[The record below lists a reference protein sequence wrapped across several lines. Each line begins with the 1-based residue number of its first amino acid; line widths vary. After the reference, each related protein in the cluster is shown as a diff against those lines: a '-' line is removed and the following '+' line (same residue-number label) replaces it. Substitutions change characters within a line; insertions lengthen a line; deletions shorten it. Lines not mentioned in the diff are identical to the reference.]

1 MKKML
6 RLLTACLTLCFCAT
20 TMADTGIETAPTA
33 TTETTTT
40 TTVETPKVPP
50 SYMIAIRVPADQ
62 DTLTTTADSLN
73 VSVMVTPDLEADD
86 TITLYIDGTAS
97 GDPVHGT
104 QLNAPALAR
113 GSHTLQAKIT
123 QKNGAGA
130 ESPTIT
136 VYQQGHGVTSP
147 IPAAAPMA
155 PAAPMARMAP
165 AAPSAAP
172 PIGPRRQNGQF

>member
-1 MKKML
+1 MKKTL
-6 RLLTACLTLCFCAT
+6 GLLTACITLCFCAP
-20 TMADTGIETAPTA
+20 TMADTGTETAPTA
-33 TTETTTT
+33 TTEMTST
-40 TTVETPKVPP
+40 TTVQPPKVPP
-50 SYMIAIRVPADQ
+50 NYMIAISVPADQ

-73 VSVMVTPDLEADD
+73 VSVTITPDLESDD
-86 TITLYIDGTAS
+86 TVTLYVDGTAS

-104 QLNAPALAR
+104 HVSAPALAR

-147 IPAAAPMA
+147 IPLSAPAARAAPRAPMA
-155 PAAPMARMAP
+155 P
-165 AAPSAAP
+165 SAAA

>member
-1 MKKML
+1 MKKI
-6 RLLTACLTLCFCAT
+6 LTAWIGLMALGFSLT
-20 TMADTGIETAPTA
+20 TMAAANAG
-33 TTETTTT
+33 
-40 TTVETPKVPP
+40 ETPKAPP
-50 SYMIAIRVPADQ
+50 QYTIAISTPTDQ
-62 DTLTTTADSLN
+62 DTLTTTADNLN
-73 VSVMVTPDLEADD
+73 VVVIVTPDLEADD
-86 TITLYIDGTAS
+86 TVTLYVDGIAS
-97 GDPVHGT
+97 GDPTQGT
-104 QLNAPALAR
+104 RLSAPALAR

-147 IPAAAPMA
+147 IPSAAPMA

-172 PIGPRRQNGQF
+172 PIGPRQQNGKF